1 MEQFNHLLVV
11 VDPSSADGEGSVSLA
26 RQALDAGG
34 TVTVLTLLSGDEAA
48 PLRAFSE
55 VEEVSLI
62 DASEIYL
69 RQVAE
74 RIGPEGVVTTSVP
87 GHDPAADLLEAVE
100 ESEATAIVIPAS
112 IAGRHA
118 GAMRRLAEEATVP
131 VIIAPLR
138 YAAAV

>member
-11 VDPSSADGEGSVSLA
+11 VDPSSAHGEGSVPLA

-87 GHDPAADLLEAVE
+87 GDDPASDLLDAVE
-100 ESEATAIVIPAS
+100 DSAATARVIPAS

-138 YAAAV
+138 YAAAG